1 MKKDIGLKSA
11 LGVVGFMLIGATY
24 FAAQKRKRDRMAKE
38 ILGKLTTL
46 LNPTTKGL
54 IREAA
59 LDTSYVD
66 TVLNTIPSKVVVLQK
81 STAIR
86 YANEI
91 HNAFKPW
98 YLGGDIEEKVY
109 AVFRSLKDKVQ
120 VSQVAKAYQNEHGL
134 DLKDQL
140 KDRFD
145 TNEIKIVLGI
155 VSRLPKYR
163 IL

>member
-98 YLGGDIEEKVY
+98 YLGG
-109 AVFRSLKDKVQ
+109 
-120 VSQVAKAYQNEHGL
+120 AKAYQNEHGL

-145 TNEIKIVLGI
+145 TNEIKTVLGI

-163 IL
+163 TI